1 MGGIS
6 SCHEAYDEYL
16 NNCVN
21 YTYEAFDSIETR
33 VVNARDIAGIDMIF
47 DRDTNDMQLF
57 WGCSGGTYE
66 SFESITRMIPEV
78 QERLDS
84 RANLSDL
91 MLDDRL
97 GECASL
103 FFNTNSVDYPTVYVG
118 EGFYKL
124 TGGGRHRVMLA
135 QRLGLSFPVRVRGRI
150 VHR

>member
-1 MGGIS
+1 
-6 SCHEAYDEYL
+6 
-16 NNCVN
+16 
-21 YTYEAFDSIETR
+21 
-33 VVNARDIAGIDMIF
+33 MIF

-135 QRLGLSFPVRVRGRI
+135 QRLGLSFPVRVRDRI